1 MIDYDVD
8 GDGVAKITW
17 NVSNR
22 PMNVMNND
30 TMAAYGEAVEKA
42 VADEAVKGVIVTSAH
57 KEFLVGADL
66 SVMGDG
72 DLSMLRNSW
81 NGYTANSGEWKL
93 VGNPL
98 SPQLTAMPWV
108 AGTSFAWPLITA
120 SLLIIQKLRLDCLR
134 PRSAY
139 YLAVAARSGYLA

>member
-8 GDGVAKITW
+8 GDGVATITW

-57 KEFLVGADL
+57 
-66 SVMGDG
+66 
-72 DLSMLRNSW
+72 
-81 NGYTANSGEWKL
+81 
-93 VGNPL
+93 
-98 SPQLTAMPWV
+98 
-108 AGTSFAWPLITA
+108 
-120 SLLIIQKLRLDCLR
+120 
-134 PRSAY
+134 
-139 YLAVAARSGYLA
+139 